1 MVVNINDKTEFF
13 DDLETRSDDERN
25 LDHLNKLNLLIDSA
39 KSNKNQSTRLNGAL
53 KGLDDLISIPVS
65 RKSDL
70 IIEQQKNPPFANLN
84 VSDIKNFAHIY
95 RSPGPIYDLD
105 GHTKDWWRF
114 SRALHAANIG
124 YGDIVQNCF
133 SYHFTPAGAMFE
145 EAAKILKCTV
155 FPAGSENTDLQLE
168 VMNTIGTTAYVGVP
182 DFLKIILDKAE
193 ENKIS
198 LPNLTKAMVTGG
210 PLFPNV
216 AKSFKERG
224 IQVRQ
229 CYGTA
234 DLGLVAYE
242 AAENEGMVIDENVIL
257 EIVKPGTGKPLK
269 DGEVGEVVVTV
280 LNNYELPIIRFA
292 TGDLSAILEG
302 KCSTG
307 RTNKRIKGWM
317 GRADQTTKVRG
328 MFVQPSQVNKILEN
342 LYLNNK
348 ARLIVSRL
356 NEKDELHIKIEAD
369 ISDSTELSSIKTKIS
384 EQIKHII
391 NLRGTV
397 EIVPVNSLPNDGKVI
412 DDTRDFGE

>member
-39 KSNKNQSTRLNGAL
+39 KSNKNQSTRLKGAL

-84 VSDIKNFAHIY
+84 VSDITNFAHIY

-356 NEKDELHIKIEAD
+356 NDKDELHIKIEAD

>member
-1 MVVNINDKTEFF
+1 MVVNINDKTNFF
-13 DDLETRSDDERN
+13 DNLETRSEDERN
-25 LDHLNKLNLLIDSA
+25 SNHLNKLNLLINAA
-39 KSNKNQSTRLNGAL
+39 KNNKNQSLRLNSDL
-53 KGLDDLISIPVS
+53 KGLDDLVSIPVS

-70 IIEQQKNPPFANLN
+70 ILEQQKNPPFANLN

-155 FPAGSENTDLQLE
+155 FPAGGENTDLQLE

-182 DFLKIILDKAE
+182 DFLKIILDKADK
-193 ENKIS
+193 NKIS
-198 LPNLTKAMVTGG
+198 LPSLKKAMVTGG

-216 AKSFKERG
+216 AKSFKERD

-384 EQIKHII
+384 EQIKNII

>member
-39 KSNKNQSTRLNGAL
+39 KSNKNQSKRLKGAL

-155 FPAGSENTDLQLE
+155 SPAGSENTDLQLE

>member
-39 KSNKNQSTRLNGAL
+39 KSNKNQSIRLNGAL

-257 EIVKPGTGKPLK
+257 EIVKPGTGKPVK

-369 ISDSTELSSIKTKIS
+369 ISDSTELSSIKTKIL

>member
-1 MVVNINDKTEFF
+1 MIKNKFF
-13 DDLETRSDDERN
+13 DDLEVRSKDERIS
-25 LDHLNKLNLLIDSA
+25 DHLKKLNKLIEKA
-39 KSNKNQSTRLNGAL
+39 KQNKNQLLRFNVEIED
-53 KGLDDLISIPVS
+53 LDDLSQIPLL

-70 IIEQQKNPPFANLN
+70 IDKQSKQPPFAELN
-84 VSDIKNFAHIY
+84 VSEIKDFAHIY

-105 GHTKDWWRF
+105 GYSQNWWRF
-114 SRALHAANIG
+114 ARALHAADFR

-155 FPAGSENTDLQLE
+155 IPAGGENTDMQLE
-168 VMNTIGTTAYVGVP
+168 VMHDIGTSAYVGVP
-182 DFLKIILDKAE
+182 DFLKIILEKADE
-193 ENKIS
+193 KKIS
-198 LPNLTKAMVTGG
+198 LSKLTKAMVTGG
-210 PLFPNV
+210 PLFPAV
-216 AKSFKERG
+216 AQNFKDRN
-224 IQVRQ
+224 IQARQ

-242 AAENEGMVIDENVIL
+242 AAESEGMVIDEDVIL
-257 EIVKPGTGKPLK
+257 EIVKPGTGKPVK

-292 TGDLSAILEG
+292 TGDLSSIMDGE
-302 KCSTG
+302 SITG

-342 LYLNNK
+342 LKIDNE
-348 ARLIVSRL
+348 ARMIISRS
-356 NEKDELHIKIEAD
+356 NDKDELLLKVESNITNSSEIETMKQK
-369 ISDSTELSSIKTKIS
+369 ISDEIKNV
-384 EQIKHII
+384 I
-391 NLRGTV
+391 NLRGTL

>member
-1 MVVNINDKTEFF
+1 MTKNKFF
-13 DDLETRSDDERN
+13 DDLEVRSNDERIA
-25 LDHLNKLNLLIDSA
+25 DHLKKLNKLIQKA
-39 KSNKNQSTRLNGAL
+39 KQNKNQSLKLNNEI
-53 KGLDDLISIPVS
+53 KDLGDLSIIPLL

-70 IIEQQKNPPFANLN
+70 IDKQSKLPPFAELN
-84 VSDIKNFAHIY
+84 VSAIKDFAHIY

-105 GHTKDWWRF
+105 GHSKNWWRF
-114 SRALHAANIG
+114 ARALHAADFG

-155 FPAGSENTDLQLE
+155 FPAGGENTDMQLE
-168 VMNTIGTTAYVGVP
+168 VMRDIGTTAYVGVP
-182 DFLKIILDKAE
+182 DFLKIILEKADE
-193 ENKIS
+193 KKITLS
-198 LPNLTKAMVTGG
+198 KLTKAMVTGG
-210 PLFPNV
+210 PLFPAV
-216 AKSFKERG
+216 AQNFKDRN
-224 IQVRQ
+224 IQARQ

-242 AAENEGMVIDENVIL
+242 AAENEGMVIDEDVIL
-257 EIVKPGTGKPLK
+257 EIVKPGTGKPVK

-292 TGDLSAILEG
+292 TGDLSAIMDG
-302 KCSTG
+302 NSITG

-342 LYLNNK
+342 LKIDNV
-348 ARLIVSRL
+348 ARMIISRS
-356 NEKDELHIKIEAD
+356 NDKDELLLKVESNLSNSSEIVAIKQK
-369 ISDSTELSSIKTKIS
+369 ISDEIKNVV
-384 EQIKHII
+384 

-412 DDTRDFGE
+412 DDTRNFGE